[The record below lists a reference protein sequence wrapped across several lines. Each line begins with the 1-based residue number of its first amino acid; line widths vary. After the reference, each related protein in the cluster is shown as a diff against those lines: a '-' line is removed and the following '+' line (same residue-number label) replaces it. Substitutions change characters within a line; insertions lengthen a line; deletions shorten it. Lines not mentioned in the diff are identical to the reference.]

1 MQCPTPQKKRFPT
14 WLDASVELSRALQ
27 TGRQRKLPQR
37 IYKCPC
43 GRFHLTSKPIGQQVV
58 NTAPKP
64 PVHEPEQE
72 EQANTIDGG
81 AIVRHY
87 GRWRIM
93 LDGIVSIESFKTKK
107 AAEAHYQKVLEFREK
122 LARSAKQE
130 NRSVMPEKWG
140 EYGYE

>member
-58 NTAPKP
+58 KP
-64 PVHEPEQE
+64 IAEEPVQVEE
-72 EQANTIDGG
+72 EQTSTIDGG

-93 LDGIVSIESFKTKK
+93 LDGIMSIESFKTKK
-107 AAEAHYQKVLEFREK
+107 AAEAHYQKVLEFRQK
-122 LARSAKQE
+122 LTKQA
-130 NRSVMPEKWG
+130 MPEKWEEN
-140 EYGYE
+140 EYE

>member
-14 WLDASVELSRALQ
+14 WMDAQAELSRALQ

-43 GRFHLTSKPIGQQVV
+43 GRFHLTSKPMGQQVV
-58 NTAPKP
+58 KTPPPPAP
-64 PVHEPEQE
+64 EPEE
-72 EQANTIDGG
+72 HTDTIDC
-81 AIVRHY
+81 AVVRHY
-87 GRWRIM
+87 GRWRIK
-93 LDGIVSIESFKTKK
+93 LDGIMSIESFKTKK

-122 LARSAKQE
+122 LARSAKPE

-140 EYGYE
+140 DFGYE

>member
-14 WLDASVELSRALQ
+14 WMDASVELSRALQ

-58 NTAPKP
+58 KP
-64 PVHEPEQE
+64 IAEEPVQVE
-72 EQANTIDGG
+72 EESS
-81 AIVRHY
+81 IVTKRY
-87 GRWRIM
+87 GRWHII
-93 LDGIVSIESFKTKK
+93 LDGRPSLESFKTKQ
-107 AAEAHYQKVLEFREK
+107 AAEDHHQKVLAFRQN
-122 LARSAKQE
+122 LTKQAT
-130 NRSVMPEKWG
+130 PEKWE